1 MLTANLRRLSLP
13 TTVTA
18 LFFAMLLFA
27 AAPLSAGQARHTMVI
42 AHLYPADMESNEV
55 HPALVRFAD
64 IVQTQTRGAV
74 EVKIFGALQLGTEV
88 EYTAKAKQ
96 GKTVQSAV
104 LSSGAFSSFFPKYQV
119 ITTPFLFEDYNAAWA
134 FFDSDW
140 YADFMGQMREETGLR
155 WLGTFDEGGGFVAF
169 TNNKRL
175 IKTPADMK
183 GLRIRVEENPAHIAV
198 MEALGAKAVPLEW
211 GQVPTA
217 LQTGVADGQFNAPG
231 LNTAMRFWDSCDYTT
246 WTGHIYNTG
255 NWVVN
260 DQWFKDLPEEY
271 QRIILRAARQAVW
284 YGRGVAAHLCY
295 LGWREGTRKYKGH
308 FVPNSDEK
316 NAFKELMRPAF
327 FKWATEDFGLSADL
341 INDVW
346 SRVDSISKS
355 LDQEYRDKLG
365 R

>member
-1 MLTANLRRLSLP
+1 MRKLHVHLHTFGLLTIFCATL
-13 TTVTA
+13 
-18 LFFAMLLFA
+18 LLFA
-27 AAPLSAGQARHTMVI
+27 AGSAAAETPAYTMVI

-64 IVQTQTRGAV
+64 IVQTQTKGAV
-74 EVKIFGALQLGTEV
+74 EVKIFGAMQLGTEV

-96 GKTVQSAV
+96 GKTVQSVV

-119 ITTPFLFEDYNAAWA
+119 ITTPFLFDDYNTAWA

-140 YADFMGQMREETGLR
+140 YAGFMREMRESTGLR

-175 IKTPADMK
+175 IRTPEDMK

-231 LNTAMRFWDSCDYTT
+231 LNTAMRFWDACDYTT

-255 NWVVN
+255 NWLVN
-260 DQWFKDLPEEY
+260 DQWFRNLPENY
-271 QRIILRAARQAVW
+271 QHIILRSARQAIW
-284 YGRGVAAHLCY
+284 YARGVAAHLCY
-295 LGWREGTRKYKGH
+295 LGWKEGTRKYKGH
-308 FVPNSDEK
+308 YIPNSKEK
-316 NAFKELMRPAF
+316 EAFKKIMRPAF
-327 FKWATEDFGLSADL
+327 FSWATEDFGLSEDL
-341 INDVW
+341 IKEVW
-346 SRVDSISKS
+346 SQADSISKG
-355 LDQEYRDKLG
+355 LDREYWDKWG
-365 R
+365 K